1 MAFRGVE
8 TNIELA
14 KYGLVG
20 SRNLAAVPVTALL
33 QARNIS
39 LDTGSITRAGGAHAY
54 NSGVSI
60 DLLEMEESTD
70 TYLLEDGTGGYLLEG
85 NGPPLAAGIVGL
97 RDWFPIDASQRL
109 IAALS
114 NGSIWRDAGGLGFF
128 ASAKSGLSTSAI
140 YVFAEGGSEV
150 LANNRKLFI
159 TTGFDQV
166 QVFDGDAAT
175 TRDITA
181 GAAGKPDDWTG
192 STQPKSLFFHNGR
205 LWGVLNH
212 ILYGSTVTNHEDFK
226 SAGSVVIPVQT
237 GEGSYIQGGISFK
250 GRLFLFKWPTGI
262 YWLDDSSSTQANWL
276 VKRLTKST
284 GLASPNA
291 LCQVDDDVLFLS
303 EIGHIH
309 ILSGIQDFGDVQNSD
324 LSALNE
330 LTSYIRDNVDTSKA
344 ALERAW
350 AIYYPEKKQAR
361 FAMRSLGSTVN
372 DIQFIVDMNRKNTPR
387 IHIDDLIEC
396 GALALRQDSTR
407 VDRPISGDSSG
418 VVWLLDQDHTSVFE
432 GGDAVNH
439 QHTRTYT
446 TEFQL
451 PHTDFAWFHEKLG
464 AVNKNYAYLE
474 AIMQPAGNF
483 TISFDI
489 YYDGVFRATITM
501 NTGQSGAALGSFVL
515 GEDAL
520 GGESLLNT
528 RKRLRGSSRR
538 LSIVGRQSNA
548 DEKFILSQLSVG
560 LVPGSA

>member
-8 TNIELA
+8 TNVELA

-33 QARNIS
+33 QARNLS
-39 LDTGSITRAGGAHAY
+39 LDTGSITRAGGAAKY
-54 NSGVSI
+54 NGGDEA
-60 DLLEMEESTD
+60 DLLEMEASTD
-70 TYLLEDGTGGYLLEG
+70 TYLLEDGSGGYLLEG
-85 NGPPLAAGIVGL
+85 DGPPLQAGIVGL
-97 RDWFPIDASQRL
+97 RDWFPVDTLQRL
-109 IAALS
+109 IACL
-114 NGSIWRDAGGLGFF
+114 NDGTIWRDTSGEGFF
-128 ASAKSGLSTSAI
+128 AVAKSGLSTSSI
-140 YVFAEGGSEV
+140 YVFAEGGSEIIG
-150 LANNRKLFI
+150 NNRKLFI

-166 QVFDGDAAT
+166 QVFRGDTAT
-175 TRDITA
+175 TGNINT
-181 GAAGKPDDWTG
+181 GVAGKPDDWTG
-192 STQPKSLFFHNGR
+192 TNQPKSIFFHNGR

-212 ILYGSTVTNHEDFK
+212 ILYGSTVTDHEDFK
-226 SAGSVVIPVQT
+226 SAGSVTIPVQT

-250 GRLFLFKWPTGI
+250 GRLFLFKWPNGI

-276 VKRLTKST
+276 IKRLTKST

-330 LTSYIRDNVDTSKA
+330 LTSYIRDNVDTSKSS
-344 ALERAW
+344 LERSW
-350 AIYYPEKKQAR
+350 AVYYPEKKQAR
-361 FAMRSLGSTVN
+361 FAMRSLGSAFN
-372 DIQFIVDMNRKNTPR
+372 DIQFVVDMNRKNTPR
-387 IHIDDLIEC
+387 IHIEDITEG
-396 GALALRQDSTR
+396 GALAVRQDANR
-407 VDRPISGDSSG
+407 VERPITGDTHG
-418 VVWLLDQDHTSVFE
+418 IVWLLDQDATNKDGAGYS
-432 GGDAVNH
+432 
-439 QHTRTYT
+439 

-464 AVNKNYAYLE
+464 SVRKNYAYLE
-474 AIMQPAGNF
+474 AIMQPTGNF
-483 TISFDI
+483 TLSFDI
-489 YYDGVFRATITM
+489 YYDGVLRDTVTM
-501 NTGQSGAALGSFVL
+501 NTGLSGSALGSFVI

-538 LSIVGRQSNA
+538 LSLVGRQSVA
-548 DEKFILSQLSVG
+548 DEKFILSQLSIG